1 MIGSK
6 AFLCFFC
13 SSGSC
18 WLLSVKVLVYGHV
31 EQPFYVR
38 LFNMSDEKS
47 KVFKLCLSLDGI
59 FLCEGECI
67 NVFLSR

>member
-1 MIGSK
+1 M
-6 AFLCFFC
+6 
-13 SSGSC
+13 
-18 WLLSVKVLVYGHV
+18 YGHV
-31 EQPFYVR
+31 EQPFYVK

-47 KVFKLCLSLDGI
+47 KVFELHLFLDGI

>member
-1 MIGSK
+1 MICSK
-6 AFLCFFC
+6 AFFC

-31 EQPFYVR
+31 EQPFSVK

-47 KVFKLCLSLDGI
+47 KVFKLCPLMEYFSVKV
-59 FLCEGECI
+59 
-67 NVFLSR
+67 NA